1 MFLFGTLRRPTYE
14 SDFVKQ
20 STWKLY
26 GTLQGATQYRP
37 HFEGQIVGLNA
48 AWSLTQGFVNKGF
61 PINEPKEPYPLADGE
76 FVSRAPRMLL
86 DPGDPLGSYLCSSC
100 YFYRRNYGKLPD
112 EAFAKLHRAKRYY
125 QRWIEN
131 EREHKRDIFCK
142 GCNKVEAPGA
152 SRHTR
157 FVMSHSDP
165 SQFYCKQCWKSSRY
179 ESKYKAQ
186 EAVCRNPYCG
196 ARPGNR
202 TLTGR
207 TVPRLVK
214 GLCLPCGLYMKD
226 NAKKAKESNN
236 ADKADDAN
244 EAADDFFIERSSVSL
259 RKLRRGDRPPLG
271 PGEIGPN
278 NARNRALKKRRR
290 QAQAA
295 REQAVS
301 YTIYLSKIESGTNK
315 KKKKAVV
322 EARRRE
328 LENEFALDMVR
339 ARANA
344 RLAEEFGPEAAR
356 GGGALAHGGNFRGG
370 AFRGGAFRGRGRGS
384 RGTGGRGGARGGRG
398 RGGARG
404 GRGRG
409 AGRGAFHG
417 AEADPG
423 QREAPAAG
431 GPLPD
436 ADEDEHMLVDE
447 ARAVPNE
454 GAAQNDACARRGPV
468 PQYEQEHRR
477 A

>member
-37 HFEGQIVGLNA
+37 HFEGLIVGLNA
-48 AWSLTQGFVNKGF
+48 AWSLTQGFVNKGCKLRSQCGNPQCDAITV

-100 YFYRRNYGKLPD
+100 YFYRRDYGKLPD
-112 EAFAKLHRAKRYY
+112 ETFAKLHRAKRYY

-214 GLCLPCGLYMKD
+214 GLCLPCGIYMKD

-236 ADKADDAN
+236 ADKADDVN
-244 EAADDFFIERSSVSL
+244 KAADDSF
-259 RKLRRGDRPPLG
+259 
-271 PGEIGPN
+271 
-278 NARNRALKKRRR
+278 
-290 QAQAA
+290 
-295 REQAVS
+295 
-301 YTIYLSKIESGTNK
+301 NK
-315 KKKKAVV
+315 KVSSRTKLQIQFDILSGRAVHHCSRCKTEV
-322 EARRRE
+322 KQYWTAKPELLLRGTVTARGLLLCGTCSFCSEGQLSQLTPVFSDLRPE
-328 LENEFALDMVR
+328 SVILQDWWAIYDPV
-339 ARANA
+339 
-344 RLAEEFGPEAAR
+344 LAEKKQELCAK
-356 GGGALAHGGNFRGG
+356 
-370 AFRGGAFRGRGRGS
+370 
-384 RGTGGRGGARGGRG
+384 
-398 RGGARG
+398 
-404 GRGRG
+404 
-409 AGRGAFHG
+409 
-417 AEADPG
+417 
-423 QREAPAAG
+423 
-431 GPLPD
+431 
-436 ADEDEHMLVDE
+436 
-447 ARAVPNE
+447 
-454 GAAQNDACARRGPV
+454 AQEKKD
-468 PQYEQEHRR
+468 
-477 A
+477 

>member
-48 AWSLTQGFVNKGF
+48 AWSLTQGFVNKGS
-61 PINEPKEPYPLADGE
+61 DGE

-244 EAADDFFIERSSVSL
+244 EAADDFFIERVSSRTKLQIQFDILSGRAVHHCSRCKTEVEQYWTAKPELLL
-259 RKLRRGDRPPLG
+259 RGTVTARGL
-271 PGEIGPN
+271 
-278 NARNRALKKRRR
+278 LFTLF
-290 QAQAA
+290 
-295 REQAVS
+295 
-301 YTIYLSKIESGTNK
+301 YFYLSFQT
-315 KKKKAVV
+315 
-322 EARRRE
+322 
-328 LENEFALDMVR
+328 
-339 ARANA
+339 
-344 RLAEEFGPEAAR
+344 
-356 GGGALAHGGNFRGG
+356 
-370 AFRGGAFRGRGRGS
+370 
-384 RGTGGRGGARGGRG
+384 
-398 RGGARG
+398 
-404 GRGRG
+404 
-409 AGRGAFHG
+409 
-417 AEADPG
+417 
-423 QREAPAAG
+423 
-431 GPLPD
+431 
-436 ADEDEHMLVDE
+436 
-447 ARAVPNE
+447 
-454 GAAQNDACARRGPV
+454 
-468 PQYEQEHRR
+468 
-477 A
+477 